1 MNPLVPGYTNMVLHF
16 RPICDLNKEHFLSYA
31 NISQLLFLAVLV
43 LIVKDKLGNISS
55 SKITEVMLSAALS

>member
-31 NISQLLFLAVLV
+31 NISQLLFLDLPEKKK
-43 LIVKDKLGNISS
+43 LPYIVF
-55 SKITEVMLSAALS
+55 